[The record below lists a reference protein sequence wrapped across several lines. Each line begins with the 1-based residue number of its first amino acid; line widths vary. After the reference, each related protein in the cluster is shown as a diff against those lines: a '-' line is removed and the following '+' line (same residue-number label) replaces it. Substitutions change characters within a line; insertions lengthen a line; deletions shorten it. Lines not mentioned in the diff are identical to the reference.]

1 MSQPRVT
8 TVMGVARVVLA
19 TVPAP
24 TAAEVLVD
32 EFGFDATFQA
42 LALLPGE
49 EARSAFGAVWTAVLT
64 GPLAADLGH
73 LDDEPVELDSD
84 GGHRPGHVHG

>member
-1 MSQPRVT
+1 VPQPRVT

-19 TVPAP
+19 TVPAT

-42 LALLPGE
+42 LALLPRREAGE
-49 EARSAFGAVWTAVLT
+49 AFGHVWTALLT
-64 GPLAADLGH
+64 DPFADDLARTDVPRG
-73 LDDEPVELDSD
+73 DDGRV
-84 GGHRPGHVHG
+84 PG

>member
-1 MSQPRVT
+1 MPQPRVT

-19 TVPAP
+19 TVPAA

-42 LALLPGE
+42 LALLSGD
-49 EARSAFGAVWTAVLT
+49 EAKRAFGEVWTGVLT
-64 GPLAADLGH
+64 APLQADLDR
-73 LDDEPVELDSD
+73 LEVDRD
-84 GGHRPGHVHG
+84 GGDRSGRVHG

>member
-1 MSQPRVT
+1 MPQPRVT

-19 TVPAP
+19 TVPAA

-42 LALLPGE
+42 LALLSGD
-49 EARSAFGAVWTAVLT
+49 EARSAFGEVWTSVLT
-64 GPLAADLGH
+64 APLQADLERAD
-73 LDDEPVELDSD
+73 LDHDD
-84 GGHRPGHVHG
+84 GNRPGRVHG